1 MENMLQRIKELEAT
15 VKALTEALLMAQ
27 DELRKQQNIV
37 AYYVGKEK
45 KVGDAE

>member
-37 AYYVGKEK
+37 AYYVHKEQEA
-45 KVGDAE
+45 DDE